1 MAIKESY
8 WWYLTI
14 EGQIGQ
20 EEDLCSLVDL
30 SGSIGSEINEGRDRI
45 QVRAF
50 FRSSQDLGFWLEKV
64 NEAIEPWP
72 SVHVVDSGK
81 VENQQ
86 WHTAWKDAFPP
97 LLVGDSFVV
106 LAPWH
111 RGKEPEGRI
120 PLYIYPGSAFG
131 TGYHESTQSALV
143 LMERHMKKGMSV
155 ADVGTGSGILS
166 IASLKMGA
174 QTVYARDIDPA
185 VKNELEHNLE
195 INETANDRILFE
207 TASLLDNFGEKVDL
221 LIANIVVEPLLEM
234 LPGLSSVLLPG
245 GLAIMSGMVTREK
258 EIFFEVLGQ
267 TSLSVIDE
275 VTLEDWWGV
284 VVQAR

>member
-1 MAIKESY
+1 
-8 WWYLTI
+8 
-14 EGQIGQ
+14 
-20 EEDLCSLVDL
+20 
-30 SGSIGSEINEGRDRI
+30 
-45 QVRAF
+45 
-50 FRSSQDLGFWLEKV
+50 
-64 NEAIEPWP
+64 
-72 SVHVVDSGK
+72 
-81 VENQQ
+81 
-86 WHTAWKDAFPP
+86 
-97 LLVGDSFVV
+97 
-106 LAPWH
+106 
-111 RGKEPEGRI
+111 
-120 PLYIYPGSAFG
+120 
-131 TGYHESTQSALV
+131 
-143 LMERHMKKGMSV
+143 MERHMKKGMSV

-195 INETANDRILFE
+195 INETGNERIFFE
-207 TASLLDNFGEKVDL
+207 TASLIDNFEEKVDL

-234 LPGLSSVLLPG
+234 IPYLSSVLLPG